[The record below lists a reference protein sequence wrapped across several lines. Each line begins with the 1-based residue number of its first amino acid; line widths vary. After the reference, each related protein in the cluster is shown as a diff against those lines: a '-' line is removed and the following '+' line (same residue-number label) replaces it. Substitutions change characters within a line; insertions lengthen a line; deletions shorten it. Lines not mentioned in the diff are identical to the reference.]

1 MSLWLNIK
9 NTLCERGQIQK
20 VHMVCFIYMN
30 FYSERNQALVAEI
43 GMVID
48 CQSVC
53 QKLAVKEHG
62 EGFWGD
68 GNILELDLAI

>member
-1 MSLWLNIK
+1 
-9 NTLCERGQIQK
+9 
-20 VHMVCFIYMN
+20 MVCFIYMN